1 MQLFARFFSPFLQ
14 LFAGQFNETEICKSF
29 SIDWRL
35 YLTMAGRVHTD
46 VREPT
51 DVRTEEATD
60 CTGTGKSV
68 QQSEKSVSPV
78 GKRRWTTEQPSIIL
92 KVLE

>member
-14 LFAGQFNETEICKSF
+14 LFAG
-29 SIDWRL
+29 WL
-35 YLTMAGRVHTD
+35 YAVAPAL
-46 VREPT
+46 
-51 DVRTEEATD
+51 RTEEATD
-60 CTGTGKSV
+60 CTGMGKSV
-68 QQSEKSVSPV
+68 QQSEKSVSPA